1 MVMIDEGA
9 GPFCLQGTGTGQ
21 RAVTDR
27 VRRIYRQIQAV
38 VISPQS
44 FFVRNQTVERP
55 VDIVAESCEKD
66 LQRGIWI
73 MKKISSYIW
82 DYKFS
87 YLGAIASLLIAVTLD
102 MMGPRLMAL
111 VVDDVIVG
119 GNITELKYLLLGFL
133 GVGIGR
139 CVFQYVKEYTFDKN
153 GIRISADMRRD
164 LFRHVQGLSA
174 DFFDRT
180 NTGELMARVKE
191 DIDRIWDAIGYV
203 GMLLIEVIYHTSII
217 LISMYLLNWKLALL
231 PTAAMLMCG
240 TIALLMERKLGKVY
254 EEISEENA
262 KLNTVAEEN
271 LAGVRT
277 VKAFAREKH
286 EIGKFLSHNKRY
298 YELNMQQSRVFVRYY
313 PFFSVVSKVLPI
325 LTILV
330 GGGFVIKGQMTLGQ
344 MTAFVEYSTNIVWPM
359 EMLGWLT
366 NSFSAAVAS
375 NKKVRKIYEE
385 KPTITENAEPV
396 RIEQVAGKVCFDHVS
411 FHKADMYEILHDIS
425 FTVEAGRTLGI
436 MGATGAGKTS
446 IVQLLQRMYDA
457 TEGAIYLD
465 DVNIKELSLEQ
476 LRTSVNFVMQDVFL
490 FSDTINDNIKLGKK
504 ERLDFKTVRR
514 ASVQAQ
520 ASDFIER
527 MEETYDTVIGER
539 GVGLSGGQKQR
550 ISIARALAKRDPI
563 LVLDDSTSALDM
575 ETEQMIQQT
584 LRELEGTTKI
594 IIAHRI
600 SAVRHADEIIV
611 LENGSI
617 AERGTHEELL
627 AKRGLYFETYESQ
640 YGDMDTAAI
649 LQQTI
654 NLLPETGNS
663 KETVT
668 EAEKQKGGETYG
680 SQLI

>member
-1 MVMIDEGA
+1 
-9 GPFCLQGTGTGQ
+9 
-21 RAVTDR
+21 
-27 VRRIYRQIQAV
+27 
-38 VISPQS
+38 
-44 FFVRNQTVERP
+44 
-55 VDIVAESCEKD
+55 
-66 LQRGIWI
+66 

-119 GNITELKYLLLGFL
+119 GNIAELKYLLLGFL

-231 PTAAMLMCG
+231 PTAAMVMCG
-240 TIALLMERKLGKVY
+240 TIALLMERKLGQVY

-262 KLNTVAEEN
+262 RLNTVAEEN

-385 KPTITENAEPV
+385 KPTIMENAEPV

-476 LRTSVNFVMQDVFL
+476 LRTSVSYVMQDVFL

-627 AKRGLYFETYESQ
+627 AKKGTFYKLSELQTKALAMRGIE
-640 YGDMDTAAI
+640 
-649 LQQTI
+649 
-654 NLLPETGNS
+654 
-663 KETVT
+663 V
-668 EAEKQKGGETYG
+668 
-680 SQLI
+680 

>member
-1 MVMIDEGA
+1 
-9 GPFCLQGTGTGQ
+9 
-21 RAVTDR
+21 
-27 VRRIYRQIQAV
+27 
-38 VISPQS
+38 
-44 FFVRNQTVERP
+44 
-55 VDIVAESCEKD
+55 
-66 LQRGIWI
+66 

-119 GNITELKYLLLGFL
+119 GNIAELKYLLLGFL

-231 PTAAMLMCG
+231 PTAAMVMCG
-240 TIALLMERKLGKVY
+240 TIALLMERKLGQVY

-262 KLNTVAEEN
+262 RLNTVAEEN

-476 LRTSVNFVMQDVFL
+476 LRTSVSFVMQDVFL

>member
-1 MVMIDEGA
+1 
-9 GPFCLQGTGTGQ
+9 
-21 RAVTDR
+21 
-27 VRRIYRQIQAV
+27 
-38 VISPQS
+38 
-44 FFVRNQTVERP
+44 
-55 VDIVAESCEKD
+55 
-66 LQRGIWI
+66 

-119 GNITELKYLLLGFL
+119 GNIAELKYLLLGFL

-231 PTAAMLMCG
+231 PTAAMVMCG
-240 TIALLMERKLGKVY
+240 TIALLMERKLGQVY

-262 KLNTVAEEN
+262 RLNTVAEEN

-476 LRTSVNFVMQDVFL
+476 LRTSVSFVMQDVFL

-504 ERLDFKTVRR
+504 ERLDFQTVRR

-668 EAEKQKGGETYG
+668 EAEKQKGSETYG